1 MRRKWW
7 QLANGTLLL
16 GNKTW
21 GMNILYLTGKGWV
34 ERLQLQ
40 PARLRGGQLY
50 EDTRCPE
57 VRKVEAYVADHSVS
71 RENLEGE

>member
-1 MRRKWW
+1 
-7 QLANGTLLL
+7 
-16 GNKTW
+16 
-21 GMNILYLTGKGWV
+21 MNILYLTGKGWV